1 MARINIDGAQNV
13 EVSIKIPCEKTP
25 LEQLEIMEAY
35 TKAHQESKDED
46 KAVRE
51 LNCLKTIFPRLF
63 RSIEENDLI
72 AGRLDFLP
80 IGFGS
85 VTSIG
90 GVGHYCVFHKLRA
103 FKDTLE
109 DEELKKRVDVLY
121 DYWQDNDVK
130 SIYCQDVLND
140 TTTGRFIDCKYPFM
154 ATARLSGMMLDYK
167 KLVRLGVNGLIDLIE
182 KNESN
187 TFMEACLKTMY
198 LFKDVIR
205 RQIELVKDAI
215 EKTQDEQRLKD
226 LHLMKEDLV
235 YILDH
240 KPATFHQALQLFWL
254 YALCAGCIN
263 YGRMDIVLGPYLK
276 HDIDTG
282 LIDED
287 EAYRYVKSLWTMIEN
302 RRTTVNGRIIVG
314 GKGRENV
321 EAADLFC
328 KIALRVCKDTRYVEP
343 QFTLRFDHTTPDYIM
358 DMAYEC
364 IASGATYPTLYND
377 EVNVPAV
384 MYGMRVDEKIAEQLL
399 KQIDKCSML
408 AIHKDVESL
417 SFRGKVLVLLIHY

>member
-198 LFKDVIR
+198 LFKDVIC

-235 YILDH
+235 YILNH

-263 YGRMDIVLGPYLK
+263 
-276 HDIDTG
+276 
-282 LIDED
+282 
-287 EAYRYVKSLWTMIEN
+287 
-302 RRTTVNGRIIVG
+302 
-314 GKGRENV
+314 
-321 EAADLFC
+321 
-328 KIALRVCKDTRYVEP
+328 
-343 QFTLRFDHTTPDYIM
+343 
-358 DMAYEC
+358 
-364 IASGATYPTLYND
+364 
-377 EVNVPAV
+377 
-384 MYGMRVDEKIAEQLL
+384 
-399 KQIDKCSML
+399 
-408 AIHKDVESL
+408 
-417 SFRGKVLVLLIHY
+417 